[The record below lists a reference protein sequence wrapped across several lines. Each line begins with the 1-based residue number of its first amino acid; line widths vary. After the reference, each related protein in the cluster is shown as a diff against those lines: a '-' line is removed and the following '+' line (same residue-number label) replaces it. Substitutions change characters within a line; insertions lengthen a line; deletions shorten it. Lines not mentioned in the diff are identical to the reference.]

1 MPPGVVEPEGSGEL
15 ADAGTQSVLGRPNTS
30 EGKILVPGKFIPAA
44 KQRSKSTE
52 PVLSRGQ
59 ARVSIGG
66 AGHAD
71 KGHGGVRSSHGKMA
85 ATLPLSRGAET
96 PDARGGSSPA
106 LRLPVVTNLH
116 KASPSDPSP
125 FLLPLQRV
133 YAPNLL
139 LNHAKATLRTSVR
152 IAPNTSLDDTL
163 SGERQRSKSALGH
176 DDHLKAPGSA
186 AYGSVSQQSSMV
198 NMSLDNSAAP
208 GPSIFGTTH
217 GSA

>member
-71 KGHGGVRSSHGKMA
+71 KGHGGARSSHGKMA
-85 ATLPLSRGAET
+85 STLPLSRGAET

-152 IAPNTSLDDTL
+152 IAPSSSLDDTL
-163 SGERQRSKSALGH
+163 SGPPQQRSKSALGH
-176 DDHLKAPGSA
+176 DDHFSKTPGPA
-186 AYGSVSQQSSMV
+186 AYASFSSSSSIDLKYKKRAP
-198 NMSLDNSAAP
+198 SL
-208 GPSIFGTTH
+208 FLC
-217 GSA
+217 